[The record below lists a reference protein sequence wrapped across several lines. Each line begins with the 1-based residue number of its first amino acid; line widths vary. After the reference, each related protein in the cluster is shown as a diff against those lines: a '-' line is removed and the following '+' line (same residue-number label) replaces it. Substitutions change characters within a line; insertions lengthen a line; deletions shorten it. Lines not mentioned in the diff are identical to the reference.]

1 MNWLKY
7 QIRKKTHL
15 QIFQRLARIE
25 LLALLAQLSI
35 QTVMCCDASL
45 RMHLKLQRL
54 FFFLHNVVLY
64 PETRVFYYNAL
75 FSCLGAGITLP
86 DGPCTEQVTKK
97 V

>member
-25 LLALLAQLSI
+25 LVALLAQLSI

-64 PETRVFYYNAL
+64 PETEGY
-75 FSCLGAGITLP
+75 SITVP
-86 DGPCTEQVTKK
+86 YSHASEQG
-97 V
+97 